1 MGENY
6 CNRIQEGNIHS
17 YFRGNNRKIVFY
29 SDEDKIE
36 LLKRC
41 NKFAKQYQTTI
52 LEFVLMDNHVHL
64 QVDTKNIS
72 GFMKSLQ
79 MSYTQWYNRRY
90 NLSDKL
96 FKTPFN
102 SACKFSEDWII
113 DSMLYILKNPIKAN
127 ICQNPGDHQ
136 WNSFGFHFNGDSPLR
151 EFIDVD
157 TTLMDKHFKTKDNLE
172 KAIMEYT
179 RGNPAIMIMDYD
191 AEDEDDGAESADGD
205 SNDDKQKSNG
215 KRVQKEDSKIIIEG
229 WTDSNGGRASERDEA
244 GDPEGKVARDGDDK
258 ETSGSGSSVAR
269 DGDEKETIGSGSSVA
284 RDGDDGKR
292 PDDMKKGEKEEKKEP
307 KRKSKRSTAKMR
319 NQSGSFFE
327 GMSTSLLCEYTNQI
341 LNGKSIFMLNR
352 DELEK
357 LIVKLFT
364 ETNASFRQLAA
375 LTNLNYDY
383 VRKICGC
390 GKGSRDW

>member
-41 NKFAKQYQTTI
+41 NKFAKQHQTTI

-90 NLSDKL
+90 DLSDKL

-127 ICQNPGDHQ
+127 ICQNPGDHK
-136 WNSFGFHFNGDSPLR
+136 WNSFGFHFKGDSPLR
-151 EFIDVD
+151 EFIEVD
-157 TTLMDKHFKTKDNLE
+157 TSLMDKHFKTKSNLE

-191 AEDEDDGAESADGD
+191 TEDDDDGEESADGD
-205 SNDDKQKSNG
+205 SNDDKQKSG
-215 KRVQKEDSKIIIEG
+215 TKEVQKDDPKIIIEG

-244 GDPEGKVARDGDDK
+244 GGPEGK
-258 ETSGSGSSVAR
+258 EAR
-269 DGDEKETIGSGSSVA
+269 DGDE
-284 RDGDDGKR
+284 GKR
-292 PDDMKKGEKEEKKEP
+292 SDDEKKSEKEENKEP
-307 KRKSKRSTAKMR
+307 KRKSKRSTVKMR

-341 LNGKSIFMLNR
+341 LNGRSIFMLNR

-357 LIVKLFT
+357 LIVKLFR

-390 GKGSRDW
+390 GKGSREW

>member
-1 MGENY
+1 
-6 CNRIQEGNIHS
+6 
-17 YFRGNNRKIVFY
+17 
-29 SDEDKIE
+29 
-36 LLKRC
+36 
-41 NKFAKQYQTTI
+41 T
-52 LEFVLMDNHVHL
+52 
-64 QVDTKNIS
+64 
-72 GFMKSLQ
+72 
-79 MSYTQWYNRRY
+79 
-90 NLSDKL
+90 
-96 FKTPFN
+96 
-102 SACKFSEDWII
+102 
-113 DSMLYILKNPIKAN
+113 
-127 ICQNPGDHQ
+127 
-136 WNSFGFHFNGDSPLR
+136 
-151 EFIDVD
+151 
-157 TTLMDKHFKTKDNLE
+157 
-172 KAIMEYT
+172 
-179 RGNPAIMIMDYD
+179 
-191 AEDEDDGAESADGD
+191 EDEDDGAESADGD

-244 GDPEGKVARDGDDK
+244 GGPEGKEARDGDDK

-269 DGDEKETIGSGSSVA
+269 DGDEKETIGSESSVA

-292 PDDMKKGEKEEKKEP
+292 PDDVKKGEKEEKKEP